1 VFITLAT
8 RQSTARVRVWRNLRG
23 LGCATLRDGVYVLP
37 ESPQNATALEQVSA
51 DVRSVEGTAEIFLLD
66 AREEAQ
72 RLRLVA
78 LFDRREEYA
87 VLLSSI
93 RAADVGD
100 AKARRAL
107 WRDFAALSAIDFYPG
122 EARRQAEEALTALE
136 AQANGEP
143 ASVKGR
149 IRRLASADFQGR
161 TWATRKKLWV
171 DRMASSWLIARFIDR
186 AARFV
191 WLADPKRCPRKA
203 LGFDFDGAAFSH
215 VGGLVTFEV
224 LAASFGLDTDPAL
237 ARIAAIVHFLDVG
250 GIPAPEAAGIAAVL
264 AGACVTARNDDEL
277 LLDAGRLFDNLYAKY
292 RLENAHD

>member
-1 VFITLAT
+1 M
-8 RQSTARVRVWRNLRG
+8 RVWRNLRG

-37 ESPQNATALEQVSA
+37 ESPQNATALEQVAA
-51 DVRSVEGTAEIFLLD
+51 DVRSAQGTAEIFLLG

-78 LFDRREEYA
+78 LFDRHEEYA

-107 WRDFAALSAIDFYPG
+107 RRDFSALSAIDFYPG
-122 EARRQAEEALTALE
+122 EARRQTEEALTALE

-143 ASVKGR
+143 ASVAGR

-186 AARFV
+186 AAHFV
-191 WLADPKRCPRKA
+191 WLTDPKRCPKKA

-250 GIPAPEAAGIAAVL
+250 GIPAPEAAGIEAVL
-264 AGACVTARNDDEL
+264 AGARVTARNDDEL
-277 LLDAGRLFDNLYAKY
+277 LLDAGRLFDNLYARY
-292 RLENAHD
+292 QLENTHD